1 MENKSNLIENI
12 LENATQYGKTSLELI
27 KLKALDKT
35 SDVVSSFIPNSIT
48 IFLISTVTI
57 FVNIGLAL
65 WVGEILGKIYF
76 GFFVVAGFYLL
87 IVIIFLLF
95 MQKRIKTISG
105 NYIIKKLLN

>member
-1 MENKSNLIENI
+1 MENKANLFENI
-12 LENATQYGKTSLELI
+12 LESATQYGKTSLELI

-35 SDVVSSFIPNSIT
+35 TDVVSSFIPNSVT

-65 WVGEILGKIYF
+65 WIGEILGKIYL

-87 IVIIFLLF
+87 IVTIFLLF
-95 MQKRIKTISG
+95 MKPIKKIAG
-105 NYIIKKLLN
+105 NFIIKKLLK